1 MSTTVMGESRMPR
14 VERTVSAVIRGL
26 VRLLCRI
33 ETNELN
39 KIPARGPAILV
50 SNHSTTLEGPIYYV
64 MLHPRPRTALGKQE
78 LWDNPLTRFLMEL
91 WGIIPL
97 NRRGADRRA
106 MSRARAALDRGD
118 FLGIAPEGTR
128 SRSGELQRGRPG
140 AAMIATAQRVPII
153 PMVQWGIQDLRRNLA
168 EMRRTPLHF
177 RVGSPFY
184 LNVPGGGSPGRQ
196 DLRLMADEIMYQLAA
211 LLPEEFRGYY
221 SDLDRM
227 TTRFIQ
233 PVYTGETSI

>member
-1 MSTTVMGESRMPR
+1 
-14 VERTVSAVIRGL
+14 
-26 VRLLCRI
+26 
-33 ETNELN
+33 
-39 KIPARGPAILV
+39 
-50 SNHSTTLEGPIYYV
+50 
-64 MLHPRPRTALGKQE
+64 
-78 LWDNPLTRFLMEL
+78 
-91 WGIIPL
+91 
-97 NRRGADRRA
+97 
-106 MSRARAALDRGD
+106 
-118 FLGIAPEGTR
+118 
-128 SRSGELQRGRPG
+128 
-140 AAMIATAQRVPII
+140 MIATAQRVPII